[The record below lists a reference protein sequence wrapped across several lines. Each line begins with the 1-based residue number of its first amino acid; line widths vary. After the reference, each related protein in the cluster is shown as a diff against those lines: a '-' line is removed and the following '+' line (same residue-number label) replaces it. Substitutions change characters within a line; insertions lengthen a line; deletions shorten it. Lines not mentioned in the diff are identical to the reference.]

1 MAKTKATAKRAAP
14 RSGAGRAPSPNAP
27 QARLRERCDPA
38 SRHFRLDDYPY
49 YLMAGAIERYSS
61 AIEAALREFG
71 MDRPSWRALM
81 VLSERDPSGASEIAE
96 KTTTKLSTMIRVLQR
111 MELDGLIFR
120 EPRPTDSR
128 VTDVHMTER
137 GKLVLARLKKIASNI
152 FARSFDGIPDG
163 DFDAFIGVLKR
174 ANANMSR
181 SPFE

>member
-1 MAKTKATAKRAAP
+1 VSTSA
-14 RSGAGRAPSPNAP
+14 SN
-27 QARLRERCDPA
+27 ARLRERCDPA
-38 SRHFRLDDYPY
+38 SRHFHLDDYPY
-49 YLMAGAIERYSS
+49 YLMAGALESYSS
-61 AIEAALREFG
+61 AIEAALREFD

-81 VLSERDPSGASEIAE
+81 VLSEKDPSGASEIAE

-111 MELDGLIFR
+111 MELDDLVFR

-128 VTDVHMTER
+128 ITDIHMTER

-152 FARSFDGIPDG
+152 FVRSFDGIPDS

-174 ANANMSR
+174 ANTNMSR